1 MDCGKGDCS
10 SSSAEERSSLKLSLW
25 PIPYSSLSTSSSAAS
40 ASRSSSSPSSMLSFA
55 WFSSCL
61 FLPFLGGSA
70 SSDEDDLGK
79 AEAFLKAL
87 EAERRRAPTAPS
99 LLRALHASKLLYPA
113 YLLGLLRFLEVLLAA
128 CLPLLLRSLVAA
140 VEAPLPVGR
149 AFRNS
154 CLPSEAPDA
163 PLVSLHAATACA
175 AAATGA
181 SSPWGSV
188 HATALGASLLHPA
201 SSQDARD
208 PGVEA
213 WGATTAYPCLLSFF
227 SSPFSSFAAE
237 GTDAVEPLA
246 FDAHLCGAEPSLESR
261 VNLVLLLAVSMVVCS
276 LLHVAVG
283 VYLGQRMRRVAL
295 EVKVALL
302 AAAFRVTLEPRRRD
316 EVICESKAVRPGR
329 SSGERGEED
338 EEDANANEDRNAL
351 EGGEA
356 SEGYR
361 VIKRSTSVD
370 HLPFASRGRD
380 APRERRSGTSSSLSD
395 ARTRTRQSSAAA
407 SDATETPEVEKA
419 SRTTPWRGLLHSEG
433 EETRAAKGS
442 RRAPREAEASERSEE
457 EAKQNPDEQPRKGR
471 ATPNRAGGGPA
482 TEAKGLHLKTATVD
496 RESAEDEGEAG
507 TDEVSDTPPE
517 RIFRHRA
524 WPGAAPSEEIEAQLC
539 DGERAELQSTT
550 RRFECESLHGC
561 TVHASS
567 TVAVPPMASC
577 FPSSSSSS
585 ASSSSSSSSSSS
597 ASSTSSSSSASSAV
611 SPMPSPSSLAACSPS
626 LASLEVSGLAPCRT
640 LQAPAASFFGSRDLL
655 SARSSLPQSH
665 SLPSPFLRPPLR
677 AAPPATPGARPQ
689 ETSHS
694 LHARGLEQAAA
705 SLPPVP
711 LHARVRGAIES
722 AASHAIRRTM
732 SVVEGLNTTALD
744 VASSAVATA
753 AATAQLVRGD
763 RSRGPAEG
771 RRRRVD
777 ARAGRRA
784 RGIGEKE
791 PARNAEE
798 DSSCGD
804 FSGVDSDLASSVD
817 ERPSSSD
824 SSASWEEDGEV
835 DVELDASAP
844 WESSPSSRSI
854 KADVAELSSSRSSSA
869 AAEELCPSGAR
880 LPWRSQVAAN
890 ALTRFAWRPEVLT
903 SCLRDR
909 RGTERRRSSGDLS
922 AVAAAAAA
930 ATLAVFRSPLAFSSR
945 GKEGGEDNKTL
956 NARGEAAD
964 LRAQVYTQFG
974 RADGIPGEGTREQ
987 QYGERDSEFAP
998 PRFCA
1003 RESEQSLGDDEEDGG
1018 AGARSRGPATLRTAA
1033 GVQTP
1038 GESARDAESSAP
1050 APSGVCASG
1059 DRGNA
1064 IHEASS
1070 SFVFPLRR
1078 CSSAPALPHFLSD
1091 LSLFS
1096 ARQEAP
1102 SKAGCNVSRANAS
1115 RASRWFS
1122 GVAFRKDKERTADG
1136 STREPRQEGG
1146 ASPPKKQRH
1155 KRERGPRS
1163 GAVPVELTTL
1173 LSVDGERIQGGVCT
1187 LHEAWATPLTLG
1199 ITLWLIYVQIPKA
1212 FLPGL
1217 IVIAVCLLLQI
1228 LLTRHLRHLTRRLM
1242 VCRDARLHACREFF
1256 AQFRHVKL
1264 LCLERFAYR
1273 RLRVLRH
1280 HELQR
1285 LKWRYYLHAIGS
1297 YFFICTPLVVKVVVL
1312 FSLVCSHQK
1321 LTAASN
1327 IFSSLALIDRAL
1339 NALNSLPVLLAEFTA
1354 AAVSF
1359 SRFSAFLATHWR
1371 AADPVLSL
1379 PTGGE
1384 SPGAWKKRRPP
1395 RLTCVRE
1402 APAERDERRGRTEER
1417 IREALPGKETTT
1429 PAGRGRT
1436 DAKEGTASS
1445 GSWGRTRGRETAAE
1459 AAGGLTETAAD
1470 KQSFR
1475 PRDESLV
1482 SANTGQTGDR
1492 RFSREK
1498 AETLHALSS
1507 LSGIPTEVWAQAGAG
1522 PVPSS
1527 AVSKSSS
1534 VCRCSSS
1541 SSSSSR
1547 DCLAGECTPR
1557 AVPASANAFSDSS
1570 SYRSQARVSMP
1581 LGSPGRS
1588 KCLIR
1593 LSRCYFAWHSLTP
1606 SELEE
1611 FAQSCSTVPSL
1622 RSSFCCS
1629 FVSSSASFS
1638 SPSLLSSSSVSFSS
1652 PSLLSSS
1659 SASFSSPPLL
1669 SSSSASFSSPPLLSS
1684 SSASFSSPPLLS
1696 SSSASISSPSLLAS
1710 SSASF
1715 SSSSSS
1721 CFSSSSGA
1729 FPASAASAGALVSR
1743 SKVVLKN
1750 INLSVHAGE
1759 LTVVVGPSGGGK
1771 SSLLCALIGELVL
1784 LHGSVAVARER
1795 PKEVLEGSG
1804 VFPVHR
1810 QGDERP
1816 NSTGRS
1822 SEEVEQEKSRD
1833 ATRNS
1838 GLARERSRAGTSSR
1852 VARTR
1857 EEDGAHRE
1865 VQRERGEA
1873 WRNGQ
1878 EGGEEGGRRGE
1889 EPGDEG
1895 DREEAEHEQD
1905 DAEDSEAME
1914 GIQVGYAAQQPWLF
1928 RGTVRENILF
1938 GRSFDAGAYHKVLTA
1953 CALHSDLAKLACK
1966 DMTELDSGGQCL
1978 SGGQRTRVGL
1988 ARALYGAALAASA
2001 SAASSSLSSSSPS
2014 AASGSSVVSSSF
2026 VSSPPLCLKSRASGG
2041 FGGRAEGASDL
2052 SVKRLRVGRSA
2063 AGGRPLQ
2070 RAERRTTG
2078 KAKPAFLFLIDDPFS
2093 SLDAV
2098 TATWIWRHVFADGGI
2113 LSGQSVVLVT
2123 HAAFLNTVRDP
2134 PISSLLYMEGGYLAP
2149 LLSTTRAPFLPS
2161 SLCATRTSRDPQMSG
2176 GSSPRSLSPSFS
2188 PSSQEATRSRGLQ
2201 ASSAGVE
2208 KKPAEAGEARLCLQK
2223 DASEACGGFALPD
2236 WRAGTPEKER
2246 GTGGGRVCRA
2256 WNDDLDGSSDATP
2269 DCQKKGCKIPEK
2281 DKRDE
2286 EEQSDDSRVKQ
2297 QVRRVFEAQD
2307 PNTSEATKS
2316 LPSPTT
2322 KTDVDNARQSRQSC
2336 QSPPTRSPTSLV
2348 VEANMPDSSD
2358 AFLRC
2363 RPVAA
2368 GGVSMKTTQSLPS
2381 SSSLQHELSTAAS
2394 AVAWPCAEDFTS
2406 TSEGRSSSYGSL
2418 VANPPA
2424 RAPGGASAE
2433 TRGDERARGRI
2444 LLRLKESTEPRAE
2457 GDVSSSCE
2465 VCGQGEQVK
2474 TPFYHREKSGAAL
2487 GYAGR
2492 KGVTGGRVDACRS
2505 AGPGD
2510 ERRLALQSELEK
2522 RLSVSA
2528 VSLGRGGVPRNG
2540 VETLR
2545 GKPSGKEKEKSRE
2558 GDAFDRTLWGVYI
2571 RAAGARRVVG
2581 VLLACMLHAYGS
2593 AFCDYWVK
2601 CWTTNRLPFLLPRP
2615 WETLFSSFVSSASV
2629 AEPGNSLLTSLRSAL
2644 CALPSLGVSSGAF
2657 SSGAWKPACDSGD
2670 FSAEG
2675 GHTWKDVSFLFVYF
2689 VVACVSILLCVCTT
2703 FGYVRCGLS
2712 AAQALHER
2720 MLAALL

>member
-10 SSSAEERSSLKLSLW
+10 SSSAEEKNSLKLSLW

-113 YLLGLLRFLEVLLAA
+113 YLLGLLRLLEVLLAA

-163 PLVSLHAATACA
+163 PLFSLHAATACA

-213 WGATTAYPCLLSFF
+213 WGAATAYPCLLSFF
-227 SSPFSSFAAE
+227 SSPFASFAAE

-329 SSGERGEED
+329 SSGDRGEED
-338 EEDANANEDRNAL
+338 EEDANAKEDRNAL

-419 SRTTPWRGLLHSEG
+419 SRTTPWRGVLHSEG

-471 ATPNRAGGGPA
+471 ATPNRAGRGPA
-482 TEAKGLHLKTATVD
+482 TEAKGLHLTTATVD

-539 DGERAELQSTT
+539 DGERSELQSTT
-550 RRFECESLHGC
+550 RKFECESLHGC

-567 TVAVPPMASC
+567 TVAVLPMASC
-577 FPSSSSSS
+577 CPSSSSSS
-585 ASSSSSSSSSSS
+585 ASSSSSSSS

-1507 LSGIPTEVWAQAGAG
+1507 LSGIPTEGTKQMSYSSLSLLLRMAFLDTFRTGGIRAIVLNCS
-1522 PVPSS
+1522 VPPLILLLFLRF
-1527 AVSKSSS
+1527 VLCF
-1534 VCRCSSS
+1534 V
-1541 SSSSSR
+1541 
-1547 DCLAGECTPR
+1547 L
-1557 AVPASANAFSDSS
+1557 FS
-1570 SYRSQARVSMP
+1570 
-1581 LGSPGRS
+1581 
-1588 KCLIR
+1588 
-1593 LSRCYFAWHSLTP
+1593 F
-1606 SELEE
+1606 
-1611 FAQSCSTVPSL
+1611 
-1622 RSSFCCS
+1622 S
-1629 FVSSSASFS
+1629 FVIVLCFLLVSFSFVIVLCFLLFSASFVIVLCF
-1638 SPSLLSSSSVSFSS
+1638 LLFSASFVIVLCFLLFSA
-1652 PSLLSSS
+1652 LLSSS

-1669 SSSSASFSSPPLLSS
+1669 SSSSASL
-1684 SSASFSSPPLLS
+1684 
-1696 SSSASISSPSLLAS
+1696 SSPSLLAS

-1729 FPASAASAGALVSR
+1729 FPASAASAG
-1743 SKVVLKN
+1743 
-1750 INLSVHAGE
+1750 E

-1784 LHGSVAVARER
+1784 LHGSVAVAGER

-1810 QGDERP
+1810 QGDEMP
-1816 NSTGRS
+1816 NPTGRS

-1865 VQRERGEA
+1865 VQKERGEA

-2026 VSSPPLCLKSRASGG
+2026 VSSPPLGLKSRASGG

-2316 LPSPTT
+2316 LPSPIT

-2528 VSLGRGGVPRNG
+2528 VSLGRGGVPRTG

-2720 MLAALL
+2720 MLAALLRYRKRLVKNDGL